1 MTLPSSVYNANM
13 TASCSSIPEKL
24 NCENL
29 KTMKISI
36 MKVGLCIAGQLS
48 NLTKSKQ
55 KLSWQF
61 YMDGKQGGKKKIQD
75 KVLVTPKQ
83 TST

>member
-1 MTLPSSVYNANM
+1 
-13 TASCSSIPEKL
+13 
-24 NCENL
+24 
-29 KTMKISI
+29 MKISI
-36 MKVGLCIAGQLS
+36 MKVGLYIAGQLS

>member
-1 MTLPSSVYNANM
+1 
-13 TASCSSIPEKL
+13 
-24 NCENL
+24 
-29 KTMKISI
+29 MKISI
-36 MKVGLCIAGQLS
+36 MKIGLCIAGQLP

-61 YMDGKQGGKKKIQD
+61 CMDGKHGGKKKIQD